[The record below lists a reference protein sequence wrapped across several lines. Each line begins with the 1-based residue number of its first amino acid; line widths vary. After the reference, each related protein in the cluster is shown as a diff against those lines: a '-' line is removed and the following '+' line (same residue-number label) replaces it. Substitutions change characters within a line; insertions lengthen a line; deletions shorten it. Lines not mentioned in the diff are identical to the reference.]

1 MVMDMEDKKK
11 LLASLNGY
19 RVEVLST
26 LSNLDALINKLS
38 NEITTDTIRKDNTVE
53 RNAYGQL
60 DGVVIEVLKESP
72 EPLTVAQVVA
82 KLRHKKKIK
91 ISNSSVNQV
100 NNLLNK
106 LEKMG
111 DVIKYKEAGKST
123 IWMVK

>member
-1 MVMDMEDKKK
+1 M
-11 LLASLNGY
+11 
-19 RVEVLST
+19 
-26 LSNLDALINKLS
+26 
-38 NEITTDTIRKDNTVE
+38 
-53 RNAYGQL
+53 
-60 DGVVIEVLKESP
+60 IEVLKESP

-82 KLRHKKKIK
+82 KLRHNKKVKVT
-91 ISNSSVNQV
+91 NSSVNQV